1 VTVPKPFNFDVRENT
16 RAKSI
21 RERKLDEMVKEKEFK
36 EEMNMKKK
44 FKAKGPPPQVVA
56 PRYDSI
62 LEKNE

>member
-1 VTVPKPFNFDVRENT
+1 VPKPFGFDVRENT

-21 RERKLDEMVKEKEFK
+21 RERKLDEMVKEKQYK
-36 EEMNMKKK
+36 EEMALKKK
-44 FKAKGPPPQVVA
+44 FKAKRPPPEVVA